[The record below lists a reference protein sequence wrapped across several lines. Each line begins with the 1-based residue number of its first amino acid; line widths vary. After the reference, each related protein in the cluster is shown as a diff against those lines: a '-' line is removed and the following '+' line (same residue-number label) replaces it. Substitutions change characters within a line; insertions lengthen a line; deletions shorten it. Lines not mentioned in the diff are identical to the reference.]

1 MLDLYAFYQAQG
13 TVVKTMF
20 WVLFVSILFGCWS

>member
-13 TVVKTMF
+13 TVVKVMF
-20 WVLFVSILFGCWS
+20 WIVFFSIVFPRW